1 MQQQDSRSG
10 PETAQKDTRFLH
22 LHVKRCEILERRGAC
37 HHALC
42 ASIVL
47 QMSRISHSALE

>member
-22 LHVKRCEILERRGAC
+22 LHVKRCEILERRGVC